1 MSPIEAL
8 LDQLRCSVGGLWS
21 IEDGICDGSGMIA
34 QGPGED
40 KVYVRPGCPRW
51 PAVQLDAGDGE
62 LLELTLEMKI

>member
-8 LDQLRCSVGGLWS
+8 LDQLRCCGEGLC
-21 IEDGICDGSGMIA
+21 EDRACDWCGMIGGGPCEDEVYV
-34 QGPGED
+34 GPG
-40 KVYVRPGCPRW
+40 YPRW